1 MEVFSVFATL
11 SLVDMISGPLGRVRN
26 AMKGVEGG
34 VASLG
39 KRMGDL
45 ALGMAPVALAAGVML
60 GAFGACVGV
69 AAGFEDQMAKVGAV
83 SRASSEEM
91 AALEATARELGA
103 TTQFTAVQVGEAEQ
117 YLAMAGFSAK
127 ENIAALPGVLNLAAA
142 TATDLGRAADISS
155 DILGAFGMK
164 AEEMTR
170 VADVLALTCATANT
184 NMELL
189 GDTMKY
195 VAPVARRA
203 GLSLEETA
211 AMVGLLGNV
220 GIKGSQA
227 GTTLKAMLNK
237 MAAPTKEVQEL
248 FQKLGVT
255 VKDSAGNLRSPVKVL
270 GEMAAGLKNMGTAE
284 QIAAMKMIVGEEA
297 IAGFS
302 ELIEK
307 EGVGAIAEYA
317 KQLEAGGG
325 SAAEMAARMNDTL
338 AGSLRSVGS
347 AWESVQ
353 ITIGKLFIPAVRKAV
368 DGVTGF
374 LRLLDKAVQ
383 NPFGAALL
391 KIVSAVSLAVVA
403 LTGLSAAIW
412 FFTSVGPLLAKALAP
427 AKAAILGL
435 GAPVLT
441 AIAVLGLLY
450 AAYRTNF
457 GGMADYL
464 HECWQKIT
472 LTVKGVL
479 SVFRT
484 LKDGSGEIRGELATQ
499 IKAAGL
505 VGLVTTVSRI
515 VYRIQAVF
523 KGFSKALSTVF
534 ARIDVIFVPVRL
546 AVAELM
552 QSLSGLFGAFSGNEV
567 TSAASSWEAFGAVL
581 GELAGGI
588 LEGLATAF
596 VWLVDGVKLFASII
610 GYAVDWVSALCSGL
624 FTLTGATAAAN
635 DETDPTSWAAL
646 GKMLGVVLMTAIGIK
661 AAFLAYHGVMLV
673 VSVATK
679 AWAAAQWLLNA
690 AMNAN
695 PIGLV
700 IALVVALAAAAGWV
714 IANWDEISAWWGNLW
729 SGIADWAG
737 EKWDAIVGFI
747 TGAWDAIIGGIAG
760 FGASIL
766 SGLQGAWDAVSE
778 AASAAWDGVNGLVSG
793 AWDAI
798 VGGLSGFG
806 ASLLAGITAA
816 WNAVLEFFGG
826 LNLFES
832 GAKLLGTFIDGIK
845 SMASSVVDSVSGVL
859 AKVREY
865 LPFSDAHVG
874 PLSQLTLSGSRMMS
888 TLAEGVSSGQGGLV
902 STVSGALS
910 SVGGKIKDWW
920 SGLTAPKTPV
930 QNAVSAVP
938 ATDATAVVPDAMN
951 DTASTAW
958 EAIHETA
965 SVAWNGIAEI
975 VSNAWH
981 TIVAGVAD
989 FGASLLSGIADA
1001 WNAVLD
1007 FFSGLNLFES
1017 GVKLLSTFVE
1027 GIKSMA
1033 SSVVDSVSGVFSAVR
1048 EYLPFSDAHVGPL
1061 SQLTLSG
1068 ARMMSTLAEGMTT
1081 GQGGLVSTVSGAL
1094 SSVGGKIKDWWAGLD
1109 KPAAVPQSAMPEVP
1123 PLRMEAGE
1131 LPAIAPLELRM
1142 GAMPDVPCV
1151 GMEPP
1156 VMPKVE
1162 APEVFIPPAPPF
1174 DHRDDGRADGRDR
1187 PGGQTIS
1194 IYGDIILPNVQDAKD
1209 FGESMRQYLQGEIS
1223 MMEGMA

>member
-11 SLVDMISGPLGRVRN
+11 SLVDMISGPLDRVRN
-26 AMKGVEGG
+26 AMKSVEGG
-34 VASLG
+34 AAALG
-39 KRMGDL
+39 KRMGNL

-60 GAFGACVGV
+60 GSFGACVGV

-155 DILGAFGMK
+155 DILSAFGLE
-164 AEEMTR
+164 AEQMTR

-195 VAPVARRA
+195 VAPVARMA
-203 GLSLEETA
+203 GLSLEETS
-211 AMVGLLGNV
+211 AMAGLLGNV

-237 MAAPTKEVQEL
+237 MAAPTKEAQEL

-255 VKDSAGNLRSPVKVL
+255 VKDSAGNLRSPVTVL
-270 GEMAAGLKNMGTAE
+270 GEMAAGLKKMGTAE

-307 EGVGAIAEYA
+307 EGIGAIAEYA

-338 AGSLRSVGS
+338 AGSLRGLSS

-353 ITIGKLFIPAVRKAV
+353 ITVGKLFIPAVRGAV
-368 DGVTGF
+368 DGMTGF
-374 LRLLDKAVQ
+374 LRLLDKAAQ

-391 KIVSAVSLAVVA
+391 KIVSAVSLTVVA

-412 FFTSVGPLLAKALAP
+412 FFSSVGPMLAKALAP
-427 AKAAILGL
+427 AKAALLGL
-435 GAPVLT
+435 GAPVY
-441 AIAVLGLLY
+441 AVIAVLGLLY

-464 HECWQKIT
+464 HECWNKIT

-479 SVFRT
+479 SVFQT

-505 VGLVTTVSRI
+505 VGLVTTISRV

-523 KGFSKALSTVF
+523 RGFSKALGNAF

-552 QSLSGLFGAFSGNEV
+552 QALSGLFGLFTGDEV
-567 TSAASSWEAFGAVL
+567 TSAASVWEAFGAAL
-581 GELAGGI
+581 GELAGGV

-596 VWLVDGVKLFASII
+596 VWLVDGIRLFASVI
-610 GYAVDWVSALCSGL
+610 GYALDWVSSLCSGL

-635 DETDPTSWAAL
+635 DSANPTSWAAL
-646 GKMLGVVLMTAIGIK
+646 GKMLGVVLMTALGIK
-661 AAFLAYHGVMLV
+661 AAFLLWRGVMLAVTV
-673 VSVATK
+673 VTK
-679 AWAAAQWLLNA
+679 AWTAAQWLLNA
-690 AMNAN
+690 AMSAN

-700 IALVVALAAAAGWV
+700 IAAVVALAAAAGWV
-714 IANWDEISAWWGNLW
+714 IAHWDEIAAWWNALW
-729 SGIADWAG
+729 SGIADWAR
-737 EKWDAIVGFI
+737 EKWDAITGTI
-747 TGAWDAIIGGIAG
+747 TGAWDSIVSGIAG

-766 SGLQGAWDAVSE
+766 SGLQGAWDAVRNGI
-778 AASAAWDGVNGLVSG
+778 SAAWEGYLSLLSSFWGGILSGILDFGSSVINGLQNVWDTASGAAGAAWEGIKGIVSG

-798 VGGLSGFG
+798 VGGIAGFG
-806 ASLLAGITAA
+806 ASLLAGVTEA
-816 WNAVLEFFGG
+816 WNAVLDFFGG

-832 GAKLLGTFIDGIK
+832 GAKLLSTFVDGIK
-845 SMASSVVDSVSGVL
+845 SMASSVVESV
-859 AKVREY
+859 
-865 LPFSDAHVG
+865 
-874 PLSQLTLSGSRMMS
+874 
-888 TLAEGVSSGQGGLV
+888 EGVF
-902 STVSGALS
+902 AR
-910 SVGGKIKDWW
+910 
-920 SGLTAPKTPV
+920 
-930 QNAVSAVP
+930 
-938 ATDATAVVPDAMN
+938 
-951 DTASTAW
+951 
-958 EAIHETA
+958 
-965 SVAWNGIAEI
+965 
-975 VSNAWH
+975 
-981 TIVAGVAD
+981 
-989 FGASLLSGIADA
+989 
-1001 WNAVLD
+1001 
-1007 FFSGLNLFES
+1007 
-1017 GVKLLSTFVE
+1017 
-1027 GIKSMA
+1027 
-1033 SSVVDSVSGVFSAVR
+1033 VR

-1068 ARMMSTLAEGMTT
+1068 ARMMTTLADGVTSA
-1081 GQGGLVSTVSGAL
+1081 QGGLVSRVSGAL
-1094 SSVGGKIKDWWAGLD
+1094 AGVGGVIRDWWNGLGN
-1109 KPAAVPQSAMPEVP
+1109 PAKDTVPQGAAPDIP
-1123 PLRMEAGE
+1123 PLRMEAE
-1131 LPAIAPLELRM
+1131 IPAVPRLEMEAPALPALEVAAP
-1142 GAMPDVPCV
+1142 AMPDA
-1151 GMEPP
+1151 P
-1156 VMPKVE
+1156 VMA
-1162 APEVFIPPAPPF
+1162 APEIAIPQAPSF
-1174 DHRDDGRADGRDR
+1174 DR
-1187 PGGQTIS
+1187 PDEARANGRGGNETRSGQTIS
-1194 IYGDIILPNVQDAKD
+1194 IYGDIILQGVQNAED
-1209 FGESMRQYLQGEIS
+1209 FGEAMRRYLQGEIS

>member
-117 YLAMAGFSAK
+117 YRAMAGFSAK

-958 EAIHETA
+958 EAIRETA
-965 SVAWNGIAEI
+965 NVAWNGIAEV

-1017 GVKLLSTFVE
+1017 GVKLLSTFIE
-1027 GIKSMA
+1027 GIKNMA
-1033 SSVVDSVSGVFSAVR
+1033 SSVVYSVSGVFSAVR

-1094 SSVGGKIKDWWAGLD
+1094 SSVGGKIKDWWAGLG

-1123 PLRMEAGE
+1123 PLCMEAGE
-1131 LPAIAPLELRM
+1131 LPAIASLELRM